1 MNNFRLLQLVV
12 FACTCLLL
20 LKSAAFIFAE
30 SGSVITGSVAL
41 NAQEAADKKAAEAQK
56 KDTEK
61 KVAEEKKGEPAKADL
76 AQKDAAKEKGDK
88 KTAEK
93 AGPRQLKPESIE
105 ETKIKASSS
114 ELDLLE
120 SLAERR
126 KQLNEREA
134 ALRLK
139 ENLLQAAER
148 QIDERIGQLKTLEAK
163 IQTKLKK
170 QDALNDQQ
178 YRRLV
183 KIYSTMKPKE
193 AARIF
198 NGLKMPI
205 LVDLMRSMKAASG
218 SQILAKMNAEK
229 ARELTLMLVAKDQL
243 VASNETAKT
252 DELPAVQDEKLAE
265 KNQ

>member
-12 FACTCLLL
+12 FACTCLLI
-20 LKSAAFIFAE
+20 LKSAAFIFAD
-30 SGSVITGSVAL
+30 SGSVITGSAAL
-41 NAQEAADKKAAEAQK
+41 NAQEVADKKAAQAQKEKDDKSQAKK
-56 KDTEK
+56 KDTDN
-61 KVAEEKKGEPAKADL
+61 VANATK
-76 AQKDAAKEKGDK
+76 KDAAEVAAGDK
-88 KTAEK
+88 KTAEN
-93 AGPRQLKPESIE
+93 AGLKKMKPESIE
-105 ETKIKASSS
+105 ETKFKPSTS

-120 SLAERR
+120 SLAQRR

-134 ALRLK
+134 ALGLK
-139 ENLLQAAER
+139 ENLLKAAER
-148 QIDERIGQLKTLEAK
+148 QIDERIQQLKALEAK

-205 LVDLMRSMKAASG
+205 LVDLMRSMKAAAG
-218 SQILAKMNAEK
+218 SQILAKMNADK
-229 ARELTLMLVAKDQL
+229 ARELTLKLVAKDQM
-243 VASNETAKT
+243 VAKNETVKT
-252 DELPAVQDEKLAE
+252 DDLPTVQDEKLAE